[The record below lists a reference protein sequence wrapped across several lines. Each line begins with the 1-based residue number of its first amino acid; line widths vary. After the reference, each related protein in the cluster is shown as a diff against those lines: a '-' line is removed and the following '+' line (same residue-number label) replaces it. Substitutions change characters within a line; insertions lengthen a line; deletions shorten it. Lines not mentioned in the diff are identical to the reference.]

1 MRAASATSS
10 KCLGQLRGKKIG
22 VVALNSPTHTVALAA
37 LRRAGVRADDVGF
50 VSVGSPSSAAAA
62 LRSGQIDALM
72 HMDPLMLSQEQRGEM
87 HILADLRSPPAAF
100 EVLGM
105 HLPSSCTA
113 ASQEFLQK
121 YPNTAQAFS
130 DAMVMALQWLAQAS
144 LRDMLRF
151 QESLPEGLS
160 NMDAQN
166 FVASFE
172 RLRLAY
178 SSDGQCSP
186 VMATNLLQAMHDA
199 DPALRLEKI
208 DALKSV
214 NNAFAQRSLN
224 RLKA

>member
-1 MRAASATSS
+1 
-10 KCLGQLRGKKIG
+10 
-22 VVALNSPTHTVALAA
+22 
-37 LRRAGVRADDVGF
+37 
-50 VSVGSPSSAAAA
+50 
-62 LRSGQIDALM
+62 
-72 HMDPLMLSQEQRGEM
+72 
-87 HILADLRSPPAAF
+87 
-100 EVLGM
+100 
-105 HLPSSCTA
+105 
-113 ASQEFLQK
+113 
-121 YPNTAQAFS
+121 
-130 DAMVMALQWLAQAS
+130 MVMALQWLAQAS

-208 DALKSV
+208 DAMKSV